1 MESNP
6 LYQGTLNIL
15 EKVLDFRARRHD
27 AVVSNIANI
36 DTPGYKAF
44 DVVMDDALRRAGAAD
59 PSADPEMRRTH
70 SGHFQGTE
78 GADGPGTGRV
88 VRRSAVIGKGDRNT
102 VDLDR
107 SMADL
112 AENNLMYN
120 ALTQMVAKKFGGL
133 RNVIQGGTN

>member
-6 LYQGTLNIL
+6 LYRGTLNIL

-44 DVVMDDALRRAGAAD
+44 DVVMDDALRRAGTAD
-59 PSADPEMRRTH
+59 SSSEMRRTH
-70 SGHFQGTE
+70 SGHLHGTE
-78 GADGPGTGRV
+78 DAGDTGTGRG
-88 VRRSAVIGKGDRNT
+88 VRRSAVIAKGDRNT

-120 ALTQMVAKKFGGL
+120 ALTQMVAKKFSGL

>member
-6 LYQGTLNIL
+6 LYRGTLNIL
-15 EKVLDFRARRHD
+15 ERVLDFRARRHD

-44 DVVMDDALRRAGAAD
+44 DVVMDDALRRAGSD
-59 PSADPEMRRTH
+59 EPSPEMHRTH
-70 SGHFQGTE
+70 PGHLGGTE
-78 GADGPGTGRV
+78 ESGGTGAGQV
-88 VRRSAVIGKGDRNT
+88 VRRSAVIAKGDRNT

-120 ALTQMVAKKFGGL
+120 ALTQVVAKKFGGL